1 MRTRLL
7 ILSTFLGLS
16 ACGVVGPNYETPIA
30 DVPLRFVAGQGSSLV
45 SPETQMWWRE
55 LDDATLNSLISQG
68 LANNLDIR
76 SAFTRIAQADAQLR
90 ATGLNAQTSGNLTSN
105 ATRSGGEGIPTSDI
119 RTTTLSGSFVID
131 LFGGVR
137 RGREQALANLE
148 ASGFNLGD
156 ARATVTQAIVAN
168 YISARFSQEAAA
180 LTRQTVS
187 SRRQTL
193 ALVRDKRELGS
204 SSELDVAQSEA
215 DLFAAQA
222 DLEGYISD
230 FEGFAF
236 ALATLLDTA
245 PGPLLAELQ
254 KGAPQPNPP
263 SVTALGVPA
272 DLMRNI
278 PSVRSAERRFAAE
291 VATLGVREADLYPSL
306 TLTGS
311 VSGFETDTWSFG
323 PTVTVPVFNQNALR
337 ANRDAQIGAVE
348 EAELAWRSA
357 VRGAIEDV
365 ETNANALQRSRRQIS
380 LLRRAS
386 TASARSLELN
396 RVNFEAGETSLF
408 ELLEADRTTAT
419 RRLSVA
425 NETRAAALE
434 WVNLQVALGRGWRIG
449 SDQE

>member
-1 MRTRLL
+1 MRNRLL
-7 ILSTFLGLS
+7 ILSTFFGLS
-16 ACGVVGPNYETPIA
+16 ACSVVGPDYEAPIA
-30 DVPLRFVAGQGSSLV
+30 DVPSRFVAGQGSSLV
-45 SPETQMWWRE
+45 SPETQLWWRE
-55 LDDATLNSLISQG
+55 LNDATLNRLISQG

-76 SAFTRIAQADAQLR
+76 SALTRIAQADAQLR
-90 ATGLNAQTSGNLTSN
+90 ATGLTAQSSGSLTTN
-105 ATRSGGEGIPTSDI
+105 ATRSGGEGIPTSDNS
-119 RTTTLSGSFVID
+119 TTTLSGSFVID

-156 ARATVTQAIVAN
+156 ARAAVTQAIVAN

-187 SRRQTL
+187 SRRKTL

-245 PGPLLAELQ
+245 PGPLLAKLQ

-278 PSVRSAERRFAAE
+278 PSVRSAERSFAAA
-291 VATLGVREADLYPSL
+291 VAALGVKEADLYPSL
-306 TLTGS
+306 TLSGS

-323 PTVTVPVFNQNALR
+323 PTVTVPVLNLNALR

-348 EAELAWRSA
+348 EADLAWRSA
-357 VRGAIEDV
+357 VRAAIEDV

-434 WVNLQVALGRGWRIG
+434 WANLQVALGRGWRVG